1 MMLATILTTSI
12 LATGALTLG
21 WLCIAD
27 IINRRNRTLALAR
40 ARRNRT

>member
-21 WLCIAD
+21 WFVIVD
-27 IINRRNRTLALAR
+27 ILHSRLVPVKRDQ
-40 ARRNRT
+40 